1 MAGAVTKCN
10 QAVFAPLNPE
20 AKFPLVRQSYRHWPN
35 LPNKLNSMNAP
46 ESAIGGERTAV
57 ASVTEE
63 RRRTRRAKIS
73 KPVRTRPSDPKY
85 QGEVRTTS
93 DASRDGLYFTTW
105 AEHYH
110 VGMSLSVIFP
120 YASVDLGNGESAGR
134 IVRIDRLT
142 DGRFGIA
149 VQILLR

>member
-1 MAGAVTKCN
+1 
-10 QAVFAPLNPE
+10 
-20 AKFPLVRQSYRHWPN
+20 
-35 LPNKLNSMNAP
+35 MNAP

-63 RRRTRRAKIS
+63 RRRTRRAMIS

-105 AEHYH
+105 AEYYYIGMG
-110 VGMSLSVIFP
+110 VGVTFP
-120 YASVDLGNGESAGR
+120 YASVDLGGSESVGR
-134 IVRIDRLT
+134 VVRIDRLA
-142 DGRFGIA
+142 DGRFGLQFRFYYA
-149 VQILLR
+149 DLLSPE